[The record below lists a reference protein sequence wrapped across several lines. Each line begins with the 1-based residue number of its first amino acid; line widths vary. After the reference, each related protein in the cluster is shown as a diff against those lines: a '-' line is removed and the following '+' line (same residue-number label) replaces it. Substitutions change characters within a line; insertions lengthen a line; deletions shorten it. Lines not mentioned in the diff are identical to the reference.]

1 MAKFRARGRSGGGR
15 GGGRSSSK
23 SALDYNKLSAEDQK
37 KIRDQVLA
45 AQATQNVEF
54 VFMLTAQLGNVAVLA
69 SVDAPP
75 RRTLPIEIHCDF
87 PHIILQLGAT
97 LGEPNSPSIRAVI
110 DTAAA
115 LTTGNLHFF
124 AKIAKTFPHT
134 VAAIYAPQDY
144 APITLSGI
152 VEQNGVSIT
161 TELSVAFKFKLP
173 YLTKDGN
180 TTTFMVAVGPNV
192 TVNTILGL
200 PFIKQ
205 TKMIVDAA
213 DQVAEL
219 RALDVLPFPISY
231 RRAQCHVPTIDE
243 TKVHV
248 NMTQYADIIREK
260 NQIESLFSGN
270 PAVQHTAP
278 HPSPQGVLP
287 KKRCR
292 SVTFDPAF
300 TSSTEKLYPPT
311 IGFEYEPFD
320 VVPPIGN
327 DSINFNR
334 YVE

>member
-1 MAKFRARGRSGGGR
+1 
-15 GGGRSSSK
+15 
-23 SALDYNKLSAEDQK
+23 LDYHKLSVEDQK

-45 AQATQNVEF
+45 AQANTEL
-54 VFMLTAQLGNVAVLA
+54 VFMLTAQLGPVSVLA
-69 SVDAPP
+69 SVDAPFC
-75 RRTLPIEIHCDF
+75 RTLPIEIHSDF

-97 LGEPNSPSIRAVI
+97 LGEPDSPSIRAII

-134 VAAIYAPQDY
+134 VAAIYAPKDY

-152 VEQNGVSIT
+152 VERNGESIT

-173 YLTKDGN
+173 YFTKDGN
-180 TTTFMVAVGPNV
+180 ATTFMVAVGPNV

-219 RALDVLPFPISY
+219 RALDALPFPISFCRVQY
-231 RRAQCHVPTIDE
+231 HVPTINE
-243 TKVHV
+243 TNVHV
-248 NMTQYADIIREK
+248 NLTQYANIIREITH
-260 NQIESLFSGN
+260 IESFYSSN
-270 PAVQHTAP
+270 PAVQHTAI
-278 HPSPQGVLP
+278 HPSLCGALP
-287 KKRCR
+287 NKHWRPIDRKAV
-292 SVTFDPAF
+292 SFDPEFAPPM
-300 TSSTEKLYPPT
+300 EKSLPPI
-311 IGFEYEPFD
+311 IGVDHEPFK
-320 VVPPIGN
+320 VASPIGN
-327 DSINFNR
+327 DSISINR